1 MSAASNQWHID
12 AELARRYVEDR
23 VPGGLAVSVE
33 QHLQRC
39 ADCRAELRPLASAE
53 RMDAVWA
60 AVLERVQ
67 APRVGLLERLLRR
80 MHVDASTAR
89 LVSVTPML
97 RTSWAAGTV
106 VVLLLALLAAGA
118 DRQAVWFLL
127 VLAPV
132 LPVAGVALT
141 FGSAADPTQEVVAA
155 TPYSA
160 VQLLAL
166 RTAIV
171 VTSTFLPTALAAALM
186 PVGAWL
192 ATAWL
197 LPALA
202 LTAGTVALSTRL
214 DAHVAASALT
224 TGWLALVMLGVSQ
237 HDPFF
242 PADPSVQLGSLA
254 VLMLATAV
262 LVYRGRDLAEILR
275 RTR

>member
-23 VPGGLAVSVE
+23 IPGGLAVSVE

-39 ADCRAELRPLASAE
+39 AYCRAELRPLASAE
-53 RMDAVWA
+53 RMDAVWG

-106 VVLLLALLAAGA
+106 MVLLLALLAAGA